1 MENYFKSKESGH
13 LEGAEWNR
21 SLCYIERK
29 LHHLDILANLED
41 VPQGQTSTSAGGSEE
56 IRKPKFITEKHQ
68 LVLPSGFK
76 ANFRV
81 VKEEGGKAWVV
92 GRDVSGLVEEWRGY
106 DLFEKRL
113 KSRGL
118 QPDVRRLTKTDDG
131 FEELRE
137 EGLTGEGDGDVLLY
151 SLEDLPLLLTNINH
165 QNAATAIARFWNST
179 RRG

>member
-68 LVLPSGFK
+68 LVLSSGFK

-81 VKEEGGKAWVV
+81 VKEEGGKSWVV

-137 EGLTGEGDGDVLLY
+137 EGLIGEGDGEVLLF
-151 SLEDLPLLLTNINH
+151 SLEDVPLLLTNINH
-165 QNAATAIARFWNST
+165 QNAATALARFWNST